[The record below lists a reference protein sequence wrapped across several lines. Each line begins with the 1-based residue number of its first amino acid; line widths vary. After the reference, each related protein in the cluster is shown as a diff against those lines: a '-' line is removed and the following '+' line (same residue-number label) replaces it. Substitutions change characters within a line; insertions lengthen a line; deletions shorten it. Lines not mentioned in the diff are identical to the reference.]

1 MLTLS
6 RDEARQLAVRAQ
18 LLDRPRPTSLMETVG
33 RLGYVQHDQTR
44 HVAPSAHLVLWSRLG
59 QGFAPEELDAA
70 LRAHALV
77 ELRGMVRPAEDLALY
92 RAEMAIWPGPK
103 PWTPWQQQ
111 LTQWVTANDACR
123 RDLLARLEADGPTP
137 ARELPDTCVVPWRST
152 GWTNDK
158 NVVRLLDF
166 MESRGEVA
174 VVGRRG
180 ERVWDL
186 ASRVHPDV
194 PVVPLEEALAERERI
209 ELRALGIVRRSGA
222 GEKARVEGTT
232 GTWRVDPALLDQPF
246 EGRAALLS
254 PLDRLVFDRKRAL
267 DLLGFDYQL
276 EMYKPVAKRRWG
288 YWALPVLLGDRL
300 VGKVDGQADREAGVL
315 RVAAVHED
323 VALDSEDSEAVQAE
337 LEDLASWLDLT
348 LSA

>member
-1 MLTLS
+1 MQTLS

-18 LLDRPRPTSLMETVG
+18 LLDRTRPSSLMETVG
-33 RLGYVQHDQTR
+33 RLGCVQHDQTR

-59 QGFAPEELDAA
+59 PAYAPEELAAA

-77 ELRGMVRPAEDLALY
+77 ELRGMIRPAEDLALY
-92 RAEMAIWPGPK
+92 RAEMAVWPGLP

-111 LTQWVTANDACR
+111 LSEWVAANDSCR
-123 RDLLARLEADGPTP
+123 RDLLARLAADGPLP
-137 ARELPDTCVVPWRST
+137 ARELPDTCAVPWRST

-180 ERVWDL
+180 ERLWDL
-186 ASRVHPDV
+186 AERVHPDV
-194 PVVPLEEALAERERI
+194 PAVPLEEALLERERI
-209 ELRALGIVRRSGA
+209 ELRALGIFRRSRV
-222 GEKARVEGTT
+222 GEKTRVEGTT
-232 GTWRVDPALLDQPF
+232 GTWRVDLELLDGPF

-254 PLDRLVFDRKRAL
+254 PLDRLVFDRKRVL
-267 DLLGFDYQL
+267 DLFGFDYQL

-300 VGKVDGQADREAGVL
+300 VGKVDCQADRDAGLL
-315 RVAAVHED
+315 RVSEVHED
-323 VALDSEDSEAVQAE
+323 VALDREDTEAVQAE
-337 LEDLASWLDLT
+337 LEDLAAWLDLT
-348 LSA
+348 LSP